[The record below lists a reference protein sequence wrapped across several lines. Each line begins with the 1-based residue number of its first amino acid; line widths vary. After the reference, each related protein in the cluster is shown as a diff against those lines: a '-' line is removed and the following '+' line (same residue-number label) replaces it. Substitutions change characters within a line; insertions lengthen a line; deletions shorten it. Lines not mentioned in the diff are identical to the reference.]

1 MSKYVVSDI
10 HGLKDRY
17 DAMIQG
23 LNLQE
28 DDTLYILGDV
38 VDRGPDGIVILQDIM
53 KRKNV
58 VMLLGN
64 HEYMMKQYYDAQ
76 RGKIDD
82 QEEVYIIQDRW
93 YRNHCGPTIN
103 EFEKLSL
110 EEQNNILSFLD
121 TLPLAIC
128 DLKVGDNMYYLSH
141 GSISKEFTSG
151 IVYQNDVLGRN
162 VTIEDFVWNRMVI
175 GESVFDDRCIIVG
188 HTPTLFYQDTKPY
201 AVCANTGDVKTA
213 SIIDID
219 CGCAANN
226 QDTRL
231 GVVCLANRTCMYF

>member
-1 MSKYVVSDI
+1 MSKYVASDI
-10 HGLKDRY
+10 HGLKERY
-17 DAMIQG
+17 DAMIQC

-38 VDRGPDGIVILQDIM
+38 VDRGPDGIAILQDIM
-53 KRKNV
+53 KRRNI

-110 EEQNNILSFLD
+110 EEQDIILNFLD

-128 DLKVGDNMYYLSH
+128 DLKAGDNLYYLSH
-141 GSISKEFTSG
+141 GSVSKQFTSG
-151 IVYQNDVLGRN
+151 VVYQRDVLGSE

-175 GESVFDDRCIIVG
+175 DDPVFNDRCIIVG
-188 HTPTLFYQDTKPY
+188 HTPTLFYQDNKPY
-201 AVCANTGDVKTA
+201 AVYANTDDIKTA

-219 CGCAANN
+219 CGCAVNN

-231 GVVCLANRTCMYF
+231 GVVCLDDRTCMYF